1 LFDGDRPGVAADRGQ
16 GRLNVIGLDGVS
28 AQALSDT
35 IGAIYD
41 CALDPQQWPDTCRR
55 IADLC
60 ESTAGGICVH
70 DLRHVQNDQLFVF
83 GHQPEFLEKLGK
95 HYAQSPMA
103 AADIV
108 SNIGDVSALSMERYE
123 LLESWFFREVL
134 KPFGLL
140 DIIWFPA
147 LRTGGRM
154 ASLHASRSEKAP
166 YYQQREISLFK
177 LLSPHVC
184 RALVISDAL
193 DIRALRSEM
202 LERTLDGLVAG
213 VFLTA
218 RDGRIVYMNATAER
232 QIRAGNSIRIVNNR
246 ICPTDPVARAALSK
260 AIDEAS
266 RDDID
271 MDMSEHSLA
280 IPDVHGAGY
289 IATLLPVE
297 RGQRRGIVAP
307 FAASVAVF
315 MQDPVDAP
323 LMPGEAFARLYKL
336 TGGELRVLLALAQGL
351 GAKEAAD
358 MLGISEPTVRTHLQ
372 HIFSKTGTSRQ
383 ADLLRLLQSSAPPI
397 RAPQPPA
404 QPEQHDRKAAQ
415 QQQQPHHRFG

>member
-1 LFDGDRPGVAADRGQ
+1 M
-16 GRLNVIGLDGVS
+16 
-28 AQALSDT
+28 
-35 IGAIYD
+35 
-41 CALDPQQWPDTCRR
+41 
-55 IADLC
+55 
-60 ESTAGGICVH
+60 
-70 DLRHVQNDQLFVF
+70 RHVQNDQLFVF
-83 GHQPEFLEKLGK
+83 GYQPEFLEKLGM

-103 AADIV
+103 ASDIV
-108 SNIGDVSALSMERYE
+108 ANIGDVSALSMERYE
-123 LLESWFFREVL
+123 LLESRFYREVL

-154 ASLHASRSEKAP
+154 ASMHASRTETAP
-166 YYQQREISLFK
+166 HYQQREISLLE

-184 RALVISDAL
+184 RALTISDAL

-218 RDGRIVYMNATAER
+218 RDGRVVYMNAAAER
-232 QIRAGNSIRIVNNR
+232 QIRTGKSIRIVNNR
-246 ICPTDPVARAALSK
+246 ISPTDPAARAALSK

-271 MDMSEHSLA
+271 MDMSKHSLA
-280 IPDVHGAGY
+280 IPDVDGAGY
-289 IATLLPVE
+289 VATLLPVD

-315 MQDPVDAP
+315 TKDPVQAP
-323 LMPGEAFARLYKL
+323 LMPGEAFARLYGL

-372 HIFSKTGTSRQ
+372 HIFSKTDTPRQ
-383 ADLLRLLQSSAPPI
+383 ADLLRLLQNSTPPI
-397 RAPQPPA
+397 HLPQRPA
-404 QPEQHDRKAAQ
+404 L
-415 QQQQPHHRFG
+415 

>member
-1 LFDGDRPGVAADRGQ
+1 M
-16 GRLNVIGLDGVS
+16 S

-41 CALDPQQWPDTCRR
+41 CALDPLLWSNTCRMV
-55 IADLC
+55 AELC

-70 DLRHVQNDQLFVF
+70 DMRHVQNDQLFVF
-83 GHQPEFLEKLGK
+83 GYEPEFLEKLGQ

-123 LLESWFFREVL
+123 LLESRFAREVL
-134 KPFGLL
+134 KPFGLR

-154 ASLHASRSEKAP
+154 ASMHASRGEKALH
-166 YYQQREISLFK
+166 YQQGEISLFK
-177 LLSPHVC
+177 LLAPHVC
-184 RALVISDAL
+184 RTLAISDAL

-213 VFLTA
+213 VFLTT
-218 RDGRIVYMNATAER
+218 RDGRVVYMNAAAER
-232 QIRAGNSIRIVNNR
+232 QIRTGNSIRIVNNR
-246 ICPTDPVARAALSK
+246 ISPTDPAARAALSK
-260 AIDEAS
+260 AIDAAS

-280 IPDVHGAGY
+280 MPDIDGAGY
-289 IATLLPVE
+289 VATLLPVD
-297 RGQRRGIVAP
+297 RGQRRGVVAP

-315 MQDPVDAP
+315 TQDPVQAP
-323 LMPGEAFARLYKL
+323 LMPGEAFARLYRL
-336 TGGELRVLLALAQGL
+336 TGAELRVLLALDQGL
-351 GAKEAAD
+351 GGKEAAD
-358 MLGISEPTVRTHLQ
+358 MLGIGEPTVRTHLQ
-372 HIFSKTGTSRQ
+372 RIFAKTDTSRQ
-383 ADLLRLLQSSAPPI
+383 ADLLRLLHNSTPPI
-397 RAPQPPA
+397 RAHSSLLIA
-404 QPEQHDRKAAQ
+404 S
-415 QQQQPHHRFG
+415 